1 MKNTVKL
8 ENVAELSAI
17 EKLELFNVE
26 ELEQRLEM
34 SKWIDTF
41 NAICPQSA

>member
-1 MKNTVKL
+1 M
-8 ENVAELSAI
+8 ENKAKTENIVELSAI

-26 ELEQRLEM
+26 ELEHRLEM

-41 NAICPQSA
+41 NGICSPSA